1 MRWRL
6 IVAFA
11 WTVAVFAGLLVLP
24 TYSDGSTV
32 FAMNGARA
40 FLAAG
45 IPVLISSAPLF
56 FSHKARMPA
65 GVAMLVFMLVGGMSI
80 GLFYTPSAV
89 MLLWPQGKATG
100 RNE

>member
-11 WTVAVFAGLLVLP
+11 WTVAVFVGLLILP

-32 FAMNGARA
+32 FAVNGAKA
-40 FLAAG
+40 FVAVG
-45 IPVLISSAPLF
+45 IPILVSSTPLF
-56 FSHKARMPA
+56 VSQKARTPA
-65 GVAMLVFMLVGGMSI
+65 GVAMLAFMLTSGLSI
-80 GLFYTPSAV
+80 GLFYAPSAL
-89 MLLWPQGKATG
+89 MLLWPGKAID